1 MLRLWLSKNSSIS
14 IQEQLASQLLLGIF
28 SGQLRPGDRLPSVR
42 QLARLHGLHANTVSL
57 VYRDLRRRGW
67 LHFQHGSGVYIR
79 RSEARAAS
87 PWLSPDPEMAR
98 ILAAELEESLGFPVA
113 SPPHLFQD
121 QALQLRSM
129 PELLVGLKRP
139 PFPILIAIV
148 TSSAQFRSWT
158 ATLLAA
164 LNISKDSVLWRD
176 PRDSHWRDGLAN
188 AAIIGADA
196 IAARALSGYPQ
207 LRTIRLLR
215 PESVTKLTQSLAT
228 TS

>member
-79 RSEARAAS
+79 RSEPRSAS
-87 PWLSPDPEMAR
+87 LWLNPDPEMAR
-98 ILAAELEESLGFPVA
+98 ILAAELEESLGFPIPA
-113 SPPHLFQD
+113 TAHLFAN
-121 QALQLRSM
+121 QAFQLRSM
-129 PELLVGLKRP
+129 PELLAGLKRP
-139 PFPILIAIV
+139 NFPILISIV

-164 LNISKDSVLWRD
+164 LNIPLDSVLWRD
-176 PRDSHWRDGLAN
+176 PRSANWRDGLAN

-196 IAARALSGYPQ
+196 IASRALQDYPQ

-215 PESVTKLTQSLAT
+215 PESVTKLKQSLS
-228 TS
+228 TSS